1 MLILLGALII
11 LGLFSN
17 QWSVKECLKRFQ
29 LLSTLAFRKRRCFQF
44 SQMSTWT
51 PLRVLQTV
59 LSFATD
65 SRYNSSGITQALVSA
80 FGDEKALFESSCGGA
95 KVAVVAATT
104 EESSTCIFTNYNGP
118 QERSPKCG
126 MFSRCIFKSIA
137 AEPS

>member
-1 MLILLGALII
+1 
-11 LGLFSN
+11 
-17 QWSVKECLKRFQ
+17 
-29 LLSTLAFRKRRCFQF
+29 
-44 SQMSTWT
+44 MSTWT
-51 PLRVLQTV
+51 LLRALQTV

-80 FGDEKALFESSCGGA
+80 FGDEKPLFESSCGGA

-126 MFSRCIFKSIA
+126 MFSSCIFKLII